1 MLDSNL
7 ERIQVREFLRTFTKL
22 TNKQSQKEYLILRHG
37 KPIGIYTPLDDSS
50 ATPLPSG
57 KPGSGIDGLK
67 KLRFKSG
74 DAGLSDRIDEILYG
88 STND

>member
-22 TNKQSQKEYLILRHG
+22 TNKKSQKEYLILRHG
-37 KPIGIYTPLDDSS
+37 TPIGIYTPLDQSASS
-50 ATPLPSG
+50 QVHSG

-74 DAGLSDRIDEILYG
+74 DTSVSDRIDDILYG
-88 STND
+88 STD